1 MPSRDKR
8 LALLVRVVMTARQSR
23 KADVPNEEIEI
34 RITEEEE
41 RLIQNLADLKGQSFQ
56 DTLDEVCNDILE
68 KELPKA
74 IEAKLKQ
81 N

>member
-1 MPSRDKR
+1 VPSRDKR